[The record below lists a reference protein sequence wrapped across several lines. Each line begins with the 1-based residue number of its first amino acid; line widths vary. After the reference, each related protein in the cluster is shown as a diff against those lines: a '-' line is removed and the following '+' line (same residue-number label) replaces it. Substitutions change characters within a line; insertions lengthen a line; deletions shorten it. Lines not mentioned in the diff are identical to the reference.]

1 MVILI
6 GSYPFLS
13 LRFFFYSPWQS
24 SPAAGSV
31 AAAQAWAEP
40 GGRPVRRARRCPAA
54 RVLRCHCCPAAL
66 ESHRSQLSPVCP
78 LPNSLILLLFYSPG
92 VPQSR
97 LTIKVVEGK
106 RHSPDCWMLERY
118 WYGPGRGHTGVR
130 WRRWT
135 FPCWK
140 AVSKNI

>member
-24 SPAAGSV
+24 SPAAGSL

-40 GGRPVRRARRCPAA
+40 AGRPVRRHGRVQLPGCRAA
-54 RVLRCHCCPAAL
+54 TAAQQL
-66 ESHRSQLSPVCP
+66 CQSQPSKLSPVCP

-92 VPQSR
+92 VPKSC
-97 LTIKVVEGK
+97 LAIKVIEGK
-106 RHSPDCWMLERY
+106 RQSPLTA
-118 WYGPGRGHTGVR
+118 G
-130 WRRWT
+130 
-135 FPCWK
+135 CWK
-140 AVSKNI
+140 DTDMGQGGGTLGLDGEGEHFPVGKL